1 MAESYKLGKDGEQ
14 MAADYLRSLG
24 YHIEA
29 ERWKFHHLELDI
41 IATDCDTNEI
51 VFVEVK
57 TRKTP
62 IYGSPEEAV
71 DRKKIIHT
79 VHAADAYIKQHCI
92 MQDWRF
98 DIIAIIDDG
107 KSTTQITHFKEAFY
121 PPLG

>member
-1 MAESYKLGKDGEQ
+1 MSESYQLGKDGEQ

-29 ERWKFHHLELDI
+29 ERWKLHHLELDLV
-41 IATDCDTNEI
+41 ATDRETNEI

-57 TRKTP
+57 TRQTP

-71 DRKKIIHT
+71 DWKKIRHT
-79 VHAADAYIKQHCI
+79 VHAADAYIKQYGI
-92 MQDWRF
+92 TQDWRF

-107 KSTTQITHFKEAFY
+107 KHEPRITHFKEAFY

>member
-1 MAESYKLGKDGEQ
+1 MSESYTLGKDGEQ

-29 ERWKFHHLELDI
+29 ERWKFHHLELDL
-41 IATDCDTNEI
+41 IAIDRESNEI

-62 IYGSPEEAV
+62 IFGTPEEAV
-71 DRKKIIHT
+71 DHKKILHT
-79 VHAADAYIKQHCI
+79 VHAADAYIKQHNI
-92 MQDWRF
+92 MQNWRF

-107 KSTTQITHFKEAFY
+107 KSMPKINHFKEAFY

>member
-1 MAESYKLGKDGEQ
+1 MSESYQLGKDGEQ

-29 ERWKFHHLELDI
+29 ERWKLHHLELDLVAI
-41 IATDCDTNEI
+41 DRESNEI

-57 TRKTP
+57 TRKSP
-62 IYGSPEEAV
+62 IFGSPEEAV
-71 DRKKIIHT
+71 DSKKIRHT
-79 VHAADAYIKQHCI
+79 VNAADAYIKQHGVT
-92 MQDWRF
+92 QDWRF

-107 KSTTQITHFKEAFY
+107 KSAPQITHFKEAFY

>member
-1 MAESYKLGKDGEQ
+1 

-29 ERWKFHHLELDI
+29 ERWKLHHLELDLVAI
-41 IATDCDTNEI
+41 DRSSGEI
-51 VFVEVK
+51 VFIEVK
-57 TRKTP
+57 TRQTP
-62 IYGSPEEAV
+62 IYGNPEEAV
-71 DRKKIIHT
+71 DYRKIMNT
-79 VHAADAYIKQHCI
+79 VRAADAYIKQYSV

-107 KSTTQITHFKEAFY
+107 KHEPKIRHFKEAFY